1 MKYKIV
7 RDGHGRGKEVLFQ
20 SDDLMELARFCEEK
34 SGGRDRMGGQ
44 FDLGIDGDDL
54 L

>member
-7 RDGHGRGKEVLFQ
+7 RDGHGRGKEVLFE
-20 SDDLMELARFCEEK
+20 SNDLLELARFCKQK
-34 SGGRDRMGGQ
+34 SGSRPAGQ
-44 FDLGIDGDDL
+44 FDLGFDDGDL

>member
-7 RDGHGRGKEVLFQ
+7 FDGHGRGKEVLFQ
-20 SDDLMELARFCEEK
+20 SDDLLELARFCEEK
-34 SGGRDRMGGQ
+34 SGAGPEGQ
-44 FDLGIDGDDL
+44 LGFGFDEGDL